1 MVTLFVPEM
10 HCENCV
16 RRITEALSAAKLKF
30 SVSLSDKTVLI
41 DGDDNAVSTAVSELD
56 DLGFSAER
64 K

>member
-1 MVTLFVPEM
+1 MIILNVPEM

-16 RRITEALSAAKLKF
+16 RRITEALTAAKLKF
-30 SVSLSDKTVLI
+30 SVSLADKTVLI
-41 DGDDNAVSTAVSELD
+41 DGDDTAVSLAVSELD